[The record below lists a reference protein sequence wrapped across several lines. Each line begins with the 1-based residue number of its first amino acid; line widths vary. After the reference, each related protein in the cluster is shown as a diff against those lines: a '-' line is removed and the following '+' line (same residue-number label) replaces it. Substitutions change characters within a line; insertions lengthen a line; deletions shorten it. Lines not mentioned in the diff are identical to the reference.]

1 MHHLS
6 ITSKYK
12 CLPAEWARH
21 CLPIVSRPF
30 QRACL
35 ARSGKP
41 YIRNSSS
48 TVSVMFFNSSSPLGN
63 GEDRNSLSLGVTSEA
78 HPCARCSDTRR
89 VKVHSIQC
97 RAWQTRM
104 MLVLLGP
111 GQPAERW
118 SPCWTLTTSSMMG
131 LGMAEAVTGS
141 VSPYA
146 FSACR
151 PWWILW
157 SFKEHEAPRLAVAE
171 PRWAVMWGCPWG
183 NLAAIL
189 WVIRAGR
196 AKKFL
201 LSSLQLT
208 CGFLWPP
215 VTSKGCPQ
223 GAEPLVLEG
232 EELHPQ
238 TWHLVP
244 KPFYGCFAAWCK
256 QWNFLM
262 HPGDPHL
269 VLWLCFPG
277 AHRTPSADMHCPD
290 AASRG

>member
-104 MLVLLGP
+104 MLALLGP

-171 PRWAVMWGCPWG
+171 PRWAVMWGCSWG
-183 NLAAIL
+183 TLAAIL
-189 WVIRAGR
+189 WVSEQGELRN
-196 AKKFL
+196 
-201 LSSLQLT
+201 SSSPHYS
-208 CGFLWPP
+208 WP
-215 VTSKGCPQ
+215 VVS
-223 GAEPLVLEG
+223 
-232 EELHPQ
+232 
-238 TWHLVP
+238 
-244 KPFYGCFAAWCK
+244 YG
-256 QWNFLM
+256 
-262 HPGDPHL
+262 P
-269 VLWLCFPG
+269 LWLLRAVPTVRSLSCWKEKSFIPKHG
-277 AHRTPSADMHCPD
+277 TSYQSLSMDALQPD
-290 AASRG
+290 ASNGIS